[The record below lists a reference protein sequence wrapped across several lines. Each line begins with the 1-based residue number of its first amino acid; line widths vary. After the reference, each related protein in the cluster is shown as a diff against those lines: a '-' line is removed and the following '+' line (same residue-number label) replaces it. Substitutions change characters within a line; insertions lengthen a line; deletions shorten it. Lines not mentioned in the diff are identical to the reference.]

1 MPQERRSSRLEQQIL
16 EILEKAE
23 REPWWRRA
31 LRLVRRPRFPR
42 ARCRFPGTH
51 FSLPENTV
59 LLAAAFLLALLAV
72 LVSDWSRTLAMLLAI
87 ASLLS
92 FFTPV
97 VRQFVRGNSWAPS
110 SARRW
115 RGRDIDLPPP
125 RRGLLGW
132 LRYQWWR
139 RRHRW

>member
-1 MPQERRSSRLEQQIL
+1 
-16 EILEKAE
+16 
-23 REPWWRRA
+23 
-31 LRLVRRPRFPR
+31 
-42 ARCRFPGTH
+42 
-51 FSLPENTV
+51 LPENTV